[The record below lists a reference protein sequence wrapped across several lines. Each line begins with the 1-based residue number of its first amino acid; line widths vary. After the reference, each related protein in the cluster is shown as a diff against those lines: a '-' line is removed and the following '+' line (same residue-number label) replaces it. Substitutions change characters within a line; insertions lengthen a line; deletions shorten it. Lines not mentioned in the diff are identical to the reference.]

1 MKKLFTYFIVCVL
14 SLSLVGCSSSKNND
28 DILRFFDAFHYT
40 LDAKSANV
48 TGSLDMKNNKNTS
61 KIKVNAS
68 LIQEDKIQLAL
79 KLGLESNENTA
90 NDFIEFY
97 IKDGKTY
104 LKNRGTTSQSV
115 ASKIGIEDGKRLSS
129 IDPFLSYSDEELENF
144 FTASSRNG
152 NTYTF
157 TIDPD
162 KLSQLLDNL
171 GSVSVSEANVEATI
185 SKKHITHLKLYA
197 KGTMSVSSKKTNTF
211 EFTLNVQIKDYN
223 QVKEVTYPDNLE
235 SY

>member
-1 MKKLFTYFIVCVL
+1 MKKIFTCLIVCVL

-28 DILRFFDAFHYT
+28 DILRFFDAFHHT

-48 TGSLDMKNNKNTS
+48 SGSLNMKNNNTS

-79 KLGLESNENTA
+79 QLGLESNENTA
-90 NDFIEFY
+90 NDFIDFF

-104 LKNRGTTSQSV
+104 LKNQGTTSQSV

-129 IDPFLSYSDEELENF
+129 IDPFLSYSDDELESF
-144 FTASSRNG
+144 FTASSRKG
-152 NTYTF
+152 NTYSF
-157 TIDPD
+157 TIDPNQ
-162 KLSQLLDNL
+162 LSQLFDNL
-171 GSVSVSEANVEATI
+171 GSANVSEANLEATL

-211 EFTLNVQIKDYN
+211 AFTLDVQIKDFN
-223 QVKEVTYPDNLE
+223 QVKEVTYPKDLN

>member
-1 MKKLFTYFIVCVL
+1 MKKIFTCLIVCVL

-28 DILRFFDAFHYT
+28 DILRFFDAFHHT

-48 TGSLDMKNNKNTS
+48 SGSLNMKNNNNTS

-79 KLGLESNENTA
+79 QLGLESNENTA
-90 NDFIEFY
+90 NDFIDFF

-104 LKNRGTTSQSV
+104 LKNQGTTSQSV

-129 IDPFLSYSDEELENF
+129 IDPFLSYSDDELESF
-144 FTASSRNG
+144 FTASSRKG
-152 NTYTF
+152 NTYSF
-157 TIDPD
+157 TIDPNQ
-162 KLSQLLDNL
+162 LSQLFDNL
-171 GSVSVSEANVEATI
+171 GSANVSEANLEATL

-211 EFTLNVQIKDYN
+211 AFTLDVQIKDFN
-223 QVKEVTYPDNLE
+223 QVKEVTYPKDLN